1 MRELIDRNILDLL
14 EGLFERLVSE
24 LSLFTNDAQAL
35 CAIFMLLYF
44 GLKSYGMLSGDKP
57 LEIVPLLRPFALAI
71 VIVLWPLF
79 IETINLPAVVVTAKS
94 KDLLKDR
101 IDEVDAIQVERRTK
115 MAEIARKLIEDSAEL
130 EKFDGAS
137 EDEDFKILGVDFGKI
152 FDEIKGYYVIILSK
166 MRYLLV
172 ELLEFLVIT
181 FFQVCSYLIFFLQ
194 IIFASI
200 LIILGPFAFA
210 FSVLPGF
217 NDAYLHWLARYISV
231 SLYTGIGYIIMS
243 LSMTLI
249 RYALE
254 KELLLLDFVLQD
266 ETAFFFYISSN
277 DGSTNFYLVSLL
289 VGGLAMLTIPIISTW
304 IISTSGIGN
313 AITSMSRG
321 AQRIYQLTK

>member
-14 EGLFERLVSE
+14 DGLFDRLASE

-57 LEIVPLLRPFALAI
+57 LEIVPLLRPFALSL
-71 VIVLWPLF
+71 VIFLWPLF
-79 IETINLPAVVVTAKS
+79 IETINLPIEIVTLKS

-101 IDEVDAIQVERRTK
+101 IDEVDAIQVVRRTK
-115 MAEIARKLIEDSAEL
+115 MAKIARKLIEDSAEL
-130 EKFDGAS
+130 EKFDSAS
-137 EDEDFKILGVDFGKI
+137 EDEGFKILGVDFGKI
-152 FDEIKGYYVIILSK
+152 FDEIKGYYIIILSK
-166 MRYLLV
+166 LRYLLV

-181 FFQVCSYLIFFLQ
+181 FYQVCSYLIFFLQ

-217 NDAYLHWLARYISV
+217 NDAYLHWIARYISV

-243 LSMTLI
+243 LSMLLI

-254 KELLLLDFVLQD
+254 KELLLLDFVLQN

-304 IISTSGIGN
+304 IISTAGVGN

-321 AQRIYQLTK
+321 VQRIYQLTK

>member
-14 EGLFERLVSE
+14 EGLFNRLVSE

-35 CAIFMLLYF
+35 CAIFMLLFF

-57 LEIVPLLRPFALAI
+57 LEIVSLLRPFALAI
-71 VIVLWPLF
+71 VIFLWPLF
-79 IETINLPAVVVTAKS
+79 IETINLPVEVVTRKS

-101 IDEVDAIQVERRTK
+101 IDEVDAIQVERRIK

-130 EKFDGAS
+130 EKFDSAT

-152 FDEIKGYYVIILSK
+152 FDEIKGYYIIILSK
-166 MRYLLV
+166 MRYVLV

-210 FSVLPGF
+210 FSVLTGF
-217 NDAYLHWLARYISV
+217 NDAYLQWIARYISV

-243 LSMTLI
+243 LSMLLI